1 MENAGVWGPG
11 AEPEKISAVR
21 VSMAAP
27 RDNFPVSD
35 VSESTEESAVVTAA
49 RAGDA
54 DAFGELV
61 RRYEQNIRACL
72 VIRLKNPH
80 DAEDLAQD
88 TFITAFQKL
97 ADFDTKLPLGPW
109 LRGIA
114 FNLLRNFQKKNRPIA
129 VGAETELA
137 GLIDAKISE
146 RYAPLQEANLFSIL
160 DDCMEKLDPAARQ
173 LLHRRYHDDAA
184 VQDIAVE
191 SQRNH
196 STVTMQLH
204 RLRAALAECIRNQTA
219 PTP

>member
-1 MENAGVWGPG
+1 M
-11 AEPEKISAVR
+11 PEA
-21 VSMAAP
+21 

-35 VSESTEESAVVTAA
+35 TNGSTDESAAVAAA
-49 RAGDA
+49 RRGDT

-61 RRYEQNIRACL
+61 RRYQANIRACL
-72 VIRLKNPH
+72 VLRLKNPH

-97 ADFDTKLPLGPW
+97 RDFDEKLPLGPW

-114 FNLLRNFQKKNRPIA
+114 FNLLRNFQKKNRPLAI
-129 VGAETELA
+129 GAEEELA

-146 RYAPLQEANLFSIL
+146 RYAAHQETTIFTALEN
-160 DDCMEKLDPAARQ
+160 CMEKLDPASRR
-173 LLHRRYHDDAA
+173 LLRRRYHDDAA
-184 VQDIAVE
+184 VKDIAE
-191 SQRNH
+191 ETQRNH

-204 RLRAALAECIRNQTA
+204 RLRAALAECIRNHEE

>member
-1 MENAGVWGPG
+1 MENAGVWRPG
-11 AEPEKISAVR
+11 AEPKKISAVR

-49 RAGDA
+49 RAGDTE
-54 DAFGELV
+54 AFGELV
-61 RRYEQNIRACL
+61 RRYERNIRACL

-97 ADFDTKLPLGPW
+97 EDFDTKLPLGPW

-114 FNLLRNFQKKNRPIA
+114 FNLLRNYQKKNRPIA

-146 RYAPLQEANLFSIL
+146 RYAPLQESNLFSIL

-184 VQDIAVE
+184 VRDIAAE